1 MKTLHGI
8 QEVSGSIP
16 LISTKRKALKPLYIN
31 GFGLFLISENLLQNE
46 SVNKKCQQI
55 QKNFVVC
62 SFFALFF
69 GRLQGAIFRNAF
81 YSKMPCKGLEKF

>member
-1 MKTLHGI
+1 MNGI

-31 GFGLFLISENLLQNE
+31 GFRLFLIFESFLQNE

-55 QKNFVVC
+55 QKIFVVC
-62 SFFALFF
+62 SFFFALSTILLLSIDESSIDELSIDEF
-69 GRLQGAIFRNAF
+69 LL
-81 YSKMPCKGLEKF
+81 YV